1 MVVQQQR
8 WWLLQKE
15 MRHWQ
20 VWKNLPTTGSRCLRL
35 QPKEVAIEVIP
46 LLLSL
51 QTKIV
56 STILVFINFYCSFLI
71 LHTLSALKVL
81 LNYEVERLYLEV
93 DNTSLPNLYNDMQN
107 WSTCNASCSDST
119 YIVNYLVHYLETWS
133 SFNSHLSITKGL
145 LVIWILLTL
154 FFCDARF

>member
-1 MVVQQQR
+1 M
-8 WWLLQKE
+8 L
-15 MRHWQ
+15 RHFN
-20 VWKNLPTTGSRCLRL
+20 KMAPFLHSEHTYPLPLCIPTPPPESMLYLDLHVFLLRL

-46 LLLSL
+46 LLSL

-56 STILVFINFYCSFLI
+56 STILVFINLYCSFLI

-119 YIVNYLVHYLETWS
+119 YIVNYLVHYLET
-133 SFNSHLSITKGL
+133 
-145 LVIWILLTL
+145 
-154 FFCDARF
+154 

>member
-1 MVVQQQR
+1 M
-8 WWLLQKE
+8 
-15 MRHWQ
+15 
-20 VWKNLPTTGSRCLRL
+20 RL

-46 LLLSL
+46 LLSL

-119 YIVNYLVHYLETWS
+119 FIVNYLVHYLET
-133 SFNSHLSITKGL
+133 
-145 LVIWILLTL
+145 
-154 FFCDARF
+154 